1 MKLQYQITADYV
13 RDWSV
18 RDAIREL
25 VANAIDGE
33 VTSGGKFE
41 AKHDAKKEILH
52 LINRDTKV
60 DARALYFGG
69 TSKYGDDRLIGQYGE
84 GLKIAMLVL
93 ARTGIKLVIRN
104 GDEIWQP
111 AIEPDKLGFEV
122 LTLNIKKGSDTNVD
136 FKVEVHGVNT
146 EAWHTIQ
153 DMFLHLRKPAKIETT
168 HSGEVIRDADYVGKI
183 FVKGVYCTHRPNYST
198 GYNFRNLDIGRDRR
212 IPSGWD
218 MDYTISRIWEELATH
233 DAAHMNELYKTLRSD
248 GAEGEAFKYCTVP
261 AVAKGLV
268 SAFREEFGE
277 DAYPVSSVS
286 EASELDHMGKL
297 GVVVNSSLASLL
309 KKELPA
315 KEIIQAEL
323 KRSIVDRVQPH
334 ALDEAEKA
342 VLLRGMELVQA
353 VTGKDVGMITQIVV
367 FKDTALRG
375 THKAGEIS
383 IARKELKDLGQ
394 FVVTLLHEYA
404 HEFGG
409 DGDKSH
415 VDTLQAYMERLINLM
430 EAK

>member
-18 RDAIREL
+18 KDAIREL

-33 VTSGGKFE
+33 VTTGGKFE
-41 AKHDAKKEILH
+41 AKHDAKKDVLH

-60 DARALYFGG
+60 DAKALYFGG
-69 TSKYGDDRLIGQYGE
+69 TSKFGNDRLIGQYGE

-93 ARTGIKLVIRN
+93 ARSNIKLVIRN
-104 GDEIWQP
+104 GDEVWQP

-122 LTLNIKKGSDTNVD
+122 LTLNIKKGSDTNAD

-146 EAWHTIQ
+146 EAWHAIQ
-153 DMFLHLRKPAKIETT
+153 DMFLHLRKPSKIEKTQ
-168 HSGEVIRDADYVGKI
+168 SGEVIRDADYVGKI
-183 FVKGVYCTHRPNYST
+183 YVKGVYCTHRPNYST
-198 GYNFRNLDIGRDRR
+198 GYNFHHLDIGRDRR

-218 MDYTISRIWEELATH
+218 MDYHVSQIWEELATH
-233 DAAHMNELYKTLRSD
+233 NASHLDDLYKTLRND
-248 GAEGEAFKYCTVP
+248 GAEGEAFRYRTVP
-261 AVAKGLV
+261 AVAKGMV
-268 SAFREEFGE
+268 AAFYSEFGE

-286 EASELDHMGKL
+286 EASELDHMGRK
-297 GVVVNSSLASLL
+297 GVVLNASLAALL

-315 KEIIQAEL
+315 KETIQAEL
-323 KRSIVDRVQPH
+323 RREVTERVQLGD
-334 ALDEAEKA
+334 LDESEKD
-342 VLLRGMELVQA
+342 VLLRGLSLGRA
-353 VTGKDVGMITQIVV
+353 ATGLDVGALTQIVI
-367 FKDTALRG
+367 FRDANLRG
-375 THKAGEIS
+375 LHKAGEIL
-383 IARKELKDLGQ
+383 IARKMLRDLGQ

-415 VDTLQAYMERLINLM
+415 VDHLQAYMERLINRM
-430 EAK
+430 ETK